1 MKISTKVECGI
12 IALIDIALN
21 SSEGNVVKVAAISQR
36 HNISAKYLEQIL
48 PLLRQTQLIRS
59 VKGASGGYVLSRPAE
74 EMILRDIVDSLDNT
88 ILTNNS
94 FDEKLDSSVTSAISQ
109 VLWDPVE
116 VYMKQLSDSVT
127 LKDLTRK
134 YSELKG
140 HSDEELM
147 YYI

>member
-1 MKISTKVECGI
+1 MT
-12 IALIDIALN
+12 
-21 SSEGNVVKVAAISQR
+21 
-36 HNISAKYLEQIL
+36 
-48 PLLRQTQLIRS
+48 
-59 VKGASGGYVLSRPAE
+59 
-74 EMILRDIVDSLDNT
+74 LRDIVDSLDNT